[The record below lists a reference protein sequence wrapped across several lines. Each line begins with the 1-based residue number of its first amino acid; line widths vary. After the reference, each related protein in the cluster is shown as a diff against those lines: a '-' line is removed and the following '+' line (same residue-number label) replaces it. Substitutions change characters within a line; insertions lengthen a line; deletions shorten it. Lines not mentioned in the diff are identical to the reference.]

1 MPTKEMQTDIT
12 SHMRKLIKQEHG
24 CDEPGVPYG
33 VPCTPEEWS
42 WLDDETKKALSTY
55 VEAMGLFLSELR
67 VRKND
72 RNIERE
78 ATGNAPLEERDCA
91 EGACDQPVP
100 GREAMLK
107 DLVKV
112 RHSPSI
118 HEDKCVAY
126 CGLPESKTREE
137 YVYLAKGLLKA
148 INRGLANERNV
159 HLLAAL
165 IAYAQELREGEK
177 PARSRTL
184 LDEVMNLISDN
195 FDLTDK
201 SKDYITTLF
210 GELETARRFS
220 SDGFCPSPLTYK
232 GRWLTS
238 WRRRDGAP
246 GLDETQSDALSLYH
260 EYLRLK
266 NMQSKYCEMSTIKR
280 HMRVYLPLLNRGV
293 RKHYY
298 TEREQ
303 EMGSIEQDARSLYE
317 QIEDCMSDGVEID
330 LLEGLEIDALMKCIQ
345 DERVGTNGKVQQLA
359 KLKAI
364 ADDMRERRFEVL
376 HELDPFVEEVVARL
390 MSEDETGEPKVDRQ
404 QDGDTNPDGGDC

>member
-1 MPTKEMQTDIT
+1 MSMKEEHADNT
-12 SHMRKLIKQEHG
+12 SHARDLPKQVDEH
-24 CDEPGVPYG
+24 DESGVPYG

-42 WLDDETKKALSTY
+42 WLDDDTKKALSTY
-55 VEAMGLFLSELR
+55 VKAMGLFLAELR
-67 VRKND
+67 ARIIVRNV
-72 RNIERE
+72 ERE
-78 ATGNAPLEERDCA
+78 TTGNPPLEERDGT
-91 EGACDQPVP
+91 EGACDQPAP
-100 GREAMLK
+100 DGEAMLK

-126 CGLPESKTREE
+126 CDLPESKTREE
-137 YVYLAKGLLKA
+137 YVYLARGLLKA

-159 HLLAAL
+159 VLLAAL

-184 LDEVMNLISDN
+184 LDEAMNLISDN
-195 FDLTDK
+195 CDLADK
-201 SKDYITTLF
+201 RKDYLTTLF

-220 SDGFCPSPLTYK
+220 SDGFYPSPLDYK

-266 NMQSKYCEMSTIKR
+266 NMQSKYCEIATIKR
-280 HMRVYLPLLNRGV
+280 YMRVYLPLLNRGV

-303 EMGSIEQDARSLYE
+303 EMGSIEQDAQSLYD

-404 QDGDTNPDGGDC
+404 QDGDANPDGGDC